1 MKQKDHLPF
10 FGIGPYYVGAI
21 AALTLAGLIL
31 SAKGCL
37 DSGLVPALKT
47 PMLVIGIIIILLGA
61 FIWGYAFFF
70 DRIDEAIKN
79 NRLYTKGIYAWM
91 RNPLYTGWM
100 FICIGVS
107 LFAGNLWLLILPFIF
122 WALMAVMMRLT
133 EEKWL
138 HNLYGAEYDAYCER
152 VNRTWPWF
160 PSKN

>member
-10 FGIGPYYVGAI
+10 FGIGPYYVGIIAI
-21 AALTLAGLIL
+21 LTAVGMIL

-37 DSGLVPALKT
+37 DSGIIPAFKT
-47 PMLVIGIIIILLGA
+47 PMLIIGILVILLGV

-70 DRIDEAIKN
+70 DKIDDAIKN
-79 NRLYTKGIYAWM
+79 NRLYTEGIYSWV
-91 RNPLYTGWM
+91 RNPLYVGWM

-107 LFAGNLWLLILPFIF
+107 LFAGNLWLLVLPFLF
-122 WALMAVMMRLT
+122 WGLMVFMMKRT

-138 HNLYGAEYDAYCER
+138 HDLYGAEYDAYCKR

-160 PSKN
+160 PGK